1 MLALNY
7 SSEAG
12 LVEIRHKTVVDTE
25 RAHLK
30 ILLTKYKTELMLAQL
45 VNETKEEYKLVNTT
59 YNQTVG

>member
-30 ILLTKYKTELMLAQL
+30 ILLTKYKTELML
-45 VNETKEEYKLVNTT
+45 NEMKVEANTT